1 MKYNINKLLKNKKKL
16 AIYGFLMC
24 AVSLGIV
31 GTSLG
36 FQDQSTS
43 IETSIAT
50 ENEYVNDDIP
60 EHDGDI
66 LVDSLSIFSVSG
78 EAIEN
83 SSISAVTSDEILEGE
98 NTDSY
103 FEEQRA
109 TVDMDRNQVI
119 SMLTDVIAETESTTE
134 KENAAQQK
142 LKIIDYMEKEKMIE
156 NLIETKGLPE
166 ALVLITDNA
175 VNVTIKKQ
183 TLNQADVAKICDIV
197 MRETGRGAEQIVI
210 QSKF

>member
-1 MKYNINKLLKNKKKL
+1 
-16 AIYGFLMC
+16 
-24 AVSLGIV
+24 
-31 GTSLG
+31 
-36 FQDQSTS
+36 
-43 IETSIAT
+43 
-50 ENEYVNDDIP
+50 
-60 EHDGDI
+60 
-66 LVDSLSIFSVSG
+66 
-78 EAIEN
+78 
-83 SSISAVTSDEILEGE
+83 
-98 NTDSY
+98 
-103 FEEQRA
+103 
-109 TVDMDRNQVI
+109 MDRNQVI